1 MHLDTSLFP
10 PEDLKYFEKG
20 HPGGRI
26 GFGSRPAVVVVDMT
40 RAFVEDKYPL
50 ACEKTGRPCAAAIR
64 RLLEAA
70 RGAEIPVFYTGGI
83 VCHQPILR
91 GRWKSSHESPLMNT
105 PEAHEVVEEIA
116 PRPGELLIRKSK
128 PSGFFGTELNAYLIY
143 HNVDT
148 LIVTGMV
155 TSGCVRATVV
165 DAFSLNYRVVVP
177 IECSADRSETSHKV
191 SLVDMHMKYADVIP
205 LDEVITYLEGVRAM
219 AEESAV
225 R

>member
-1 MHLDTSLFP
+1 MDLDTSLFSA
-10 PEDLKYFEKG
+10 EDLQYFEKG

-26 GFGSRPAVVVVDMT
+26 GFGNRPAVVVVDMT
-40 RAFVEDKYPL
+40 RAFVEDEYPL
-50 ACEKTGRPCAAAIR
+50 ACEKTGRPCAAAIG
-64 RLLEAA
+64 RLLDAA
-70 RGAEIPVFYTGGI
+70 RAVEIPVFYTGGI
-83 VCHQPILR
+83 VSDQPILR
-91 GRWKSSHESPLMNT
+91 GRWKSNHENPLLNT
-105 PEAHEVVEEIA
+105 PKAHEIVEEIA
-116 PRPGELLIRKSK
+116 PQPGELVIRKSK
-128 PSGFFGTELNAYLIY
+128 PSAFFGTDFNAYLIY

-177 IECSADRSETSHKV
+177 IECSADRSQTSHKV

-205 LDEVITYLEGVRAM
+205 VDEVIGYLEGVRAT

-225 R
+225 G